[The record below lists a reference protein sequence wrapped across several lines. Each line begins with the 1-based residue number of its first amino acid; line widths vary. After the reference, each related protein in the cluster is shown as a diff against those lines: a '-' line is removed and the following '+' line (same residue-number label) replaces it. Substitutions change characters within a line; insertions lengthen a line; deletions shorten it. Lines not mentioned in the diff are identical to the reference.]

1 MVPTPIKKSKIGAR
15 THTFHSRQVSI
26 LQRTNNVRLYTDDSI
41 LAGPDQKD
49 IDQIIEDLKKA
60 KLILTVEEDLQDFLG
75 FNIEGQCEGAINLM

>member
-1 MVPTPIKKSKIGAR
+1 MYA
-15 THTFHSRQVSI
+15 
-26 LQRTNNVRLYTDDSI
+26 LYTDDSI